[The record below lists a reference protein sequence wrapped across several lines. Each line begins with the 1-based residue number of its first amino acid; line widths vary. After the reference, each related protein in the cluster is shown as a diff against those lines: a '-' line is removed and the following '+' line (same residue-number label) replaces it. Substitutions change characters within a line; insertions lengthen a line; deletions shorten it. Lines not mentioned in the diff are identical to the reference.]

1 MLIRGPGVGDNCS
14 GRLRCLC
21 LYLHIADS
29 SFLERTVLKVVGADV
44 TIFAPV
50 TRKGAAHTG
59 STPEERERKKETG
72 SNVGEPAYKC
82 LEISHVLTISS
93 A

>member
-1 MLIRGPGVGDNCS
+1 MRSFYVARHQLSHGPVLIRGPGVGDNCS

-59 STPEERERKKETG
+59 STPEEREKERNRK
-72 SNVGEPAYKC
+72 
-82 LEISHVLTISS
+82 
-93 A
+93 